1 MSVETPTSQEQKK
14 RKDPIYA
21 ALRQAVWVKHMGRV
35 FEGKCMT
42 PWCPST
48 ITVFNFECGHNVP
61 ESWGG
66 PTTLENLFPICGT
79 CNKSMGNK
87 YTFDDWCKIHA
98 GPTKSVPIH
107 VTNSSGTQVA
117 PTTEIPSTP
126 SRKSSCWICF
136 TN

>member
-1 MSVETPTSQEQKK
+1 MSVETTPSHEQKK
-14 RKDPIYA
+14 RKDPIYM

-35 FEGKCMT
+35 FEGKCRT
-42 PWCPST
+42 TWCPST

-87 YTFDDWCKIHA
+87 YTFHDWCKMH
-98 GPTKSVPIH
+98 TL
-107 VTNSSGTQVA
+107 SSGPVKSTPIEVAPKQVQVA
-117 PTTEIPSTP
+117 PTTSTP
-126 SRKSSCWICF
+126 VSKPSCWICF
-136 TN
+136 KN

>member
-1 MSVETPTSQEQKK
+1 MGVETPTLQEQKK

-35 FEGKCMT
+35 FEGKCST
-42 PWCPST
+42 TWCPST

-87 YTFDDWCKIHA
+87 HTFQDWCKLHA
-98 GPTKSVPIH
+98 GPTKSSPIPIG
-107 VTNSSGTQVA
+107 TPTQVV
-117 PTTEIPSTP
+117 PTTQVPSSIPIK
-126 SRKSSCWICF
+126 RSCWICF
-136 TN
+136 KN